1 METRLIDVFDSERL
15 CEYKGRTYRV
25 RDNGAIMRL
34 PKEGCR
40 KSRLDEVWTF
50 GTKDP
55 TSGYMLFASSVR
67 VHQVECTAFNGPEP
81 QPHMVVD
88 HVDNNRCNNRPENL
102 RWLTR
107 LDNALFNDVTRKKII
122 FLCGSIDAF
131 LDNPAI
137 IRTKALPPNYEWMRT
152 VTKEEAAACRKH
164 MEEWAARD
172 SAQAGSGQGVGDWI
186 YKEEIFSEEERR
198 EAMASFG
205 DAWKNRY
212 PFKPWRQQVAEIEE
226 ENRRLEE
233 QALATKDSLT
243 PGAKQC
249 GWKTPTEFP
258 QTPQKVSDTPL
269 QDYLSRLSKGAVYS
283 RNTYGDSLV
292 LDAALSE
299 DGSHLAVIASLTGVK
314 NYGLSEVSFRDG
326 AFVHE
331 NPRTFFEE
339 VGAVKYFTLSLG
351 REWTGGDVFDDY
363 C

>member
-1 METRLIDVFDSERL
+1 MEPRLIDVFDSERL

-34 PKEGCR
+34 PKEG
-40 KSRLDEVWTF
+40 SRVSQLDNVWTF
-50 GTKDP
+50 GKKDP
-55 TSGYMLFASSVR
+55 ASGYMLFASSVR
-67 VHQVECTAFNGPEP
+67 VHQVVCTAFNGPEP

-88 HVDNNRCNNRPENL
+88 HIDNNRCNNRPENL

-107 LDNALFNDVTRKKII
+107 LDNALFNDGTRKKII

-137 IRTKALPPNYEWMRT
+137 IRKKALPPNYEWMRT
-152 VTKEEAAACRKH
+152 VTKEEAAACRRH

-172 SAQAGSGQGVGDWI
+172 SAPAGTGQGVGDWI

-198 EAMASFG
+198 EARESFG
-205 DAWKNRY
+205 DAWY
-212 PFKPWRQQVAEIEE
+212 KPWREQPVQIDEE
-226 ENRRLEE
+226 KRYLEE
-233 QALATKDSLT
+233 LAAATMDSLT

-249 GWKTPTEFP
+249 GWITPTEFP
-258 QTPQKVSDTPL
+258 QTPQEVSDTPL
-269 QDYLSRLSKGAVYS
+269 QDYLSRLSKGAVYT
-283 RNTYGDSLV
+283 RNTYGESLV
-292 LDAALSE
+292 VDAALSE
-299 DGSHLAVIASLTGVK
+299 DGSHLAVIGTLSGVK
-314 NYGLSEVSFRDG
+314 SYGLSEVYFMDG
-326 AFVHE
+326 SFVHA

-351 REWTGGDVFDDY
+351 REWTGDDVFDDY